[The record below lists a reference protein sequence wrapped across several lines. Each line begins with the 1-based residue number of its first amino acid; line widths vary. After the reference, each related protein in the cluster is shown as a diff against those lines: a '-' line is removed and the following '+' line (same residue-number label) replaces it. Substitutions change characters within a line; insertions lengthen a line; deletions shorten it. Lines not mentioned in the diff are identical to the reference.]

1 MDLGPSEL
9 PFEAPGRERM
19 EDQEDCSMCRSE
31 QLPASPRRGEQHRS
45 RLPLPTL
52 YQLTEIIE
60 ARSSSWQV
68 GIAMLRGMLGI
79 EGEKASGAGSRS
91 RYMATSSVRLT
102 ISPLQVSS
110 YRRLAGKSWI
120 YPPMGF

>member
-1 MDLGPSEL
+1 
-9 PFEAPGRERM
+9 
-19 EDQEDCSMCRSE
+19 MCRSE
-31 QLPASPRRGEQHRS
+31 QLPASPRRGEQHLS

-68 GIAMLRGMLGI
+68 GIAMLRGMLGT

-91 RYMATSSVRLT
+91 IHGYVLGPTDHLTS
-102 ISPLQVSS
+102 
-110 YRRLAGKSWI
+110 AGV
-120 YPPMGF
+120 